1 MVWACRAQTDHSVP
15 TPGSRWDGDLPSLL
29 RANPEECTGA
39 RLPPERRESRTHL
52 SWGHMGLSTAL
63 WRLMGSP

>member
-15 TPGSRWDGDLPSLL
+15 TPGSRWDGDLPSLP
-29 RANPEECTGA
+29 RANPEEC
-39 RLPPERRESRTHL
+39 LPQRICPQSRRECRTHL

-63 WRLMGSP
+63 W